1 MLVCF
6 KLFGYSIFWKITF
19 PIFQKFR
26 KFVFQLS
33 NFMTYLNFSKFK
45 HLVFWW
51 KAHIV
56 IYKIQLCQEN
66 QVCCLLTEKN
76 DTSCKIG
83 RLIFNNL
90 EIVKLVAVQMNELNV
105 YTVYVS
111 NFCQF
116 FTLTWKLDQQLNYP
130 IYWVNAPNCDS
141 SARIWNFSSLNSVK
155 VSNLKRLW
163 IRLEIPLETWN
174 RHRFLSC

>member
-1 MLVCF
+1 MLSSGEPSVLPF
-6 KLFGYSIFWKITF
+6 D
-19 PIFQKFR
+19 R
-26 KFVFQLS
+26 
-33 NFMTYLNFSKFK
+33 
-45 HLVFWW
+45 
-51 KAHIV
+51 
-56 IYKIQLCQEN
+56 
-66 QVCCLLTEKN
+66 KN

-141 SARIWNFSSLNSVK
+141 PLEYETFL
-155 VSNLKRLW
+155 LW
-163 IRLEIPLETWN
+163 IQWKYQI
-174 RHRFLSC
+174 